1 MQLES
6 TVRRNEEEL
15 AAEKQK
21 VRLNESKLSANEALL
36 NEFKKKIK
44 EQNFEISNLNSS
56 LMESR

>member
-36 NEFKKKIK
+36 AEFKKKIK

>member
-44 EQNFEISNLNSS
+44 EQNFEIGNLNSS